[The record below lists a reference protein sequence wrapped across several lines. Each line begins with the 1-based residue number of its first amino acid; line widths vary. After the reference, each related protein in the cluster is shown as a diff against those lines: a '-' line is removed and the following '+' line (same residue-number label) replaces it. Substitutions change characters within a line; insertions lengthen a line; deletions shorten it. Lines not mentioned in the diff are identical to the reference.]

1 MTDTNTD
8 LLRQHIEARAA
19 ELAAPH
25 IAQAGVAAGREVAEA
40 RRRQHD
46 AENRCNRLVARVLDV
61 RRAWA
66 TTQQAEN
73 YTRETADGPTA
84 GAASVRSDLIGR
96 MLADLDRAMIDAG

>member
-1 MTDTNTD
+1 MTDTTTD
-8 LLRQHIEARAA
+8 LQQYIEARAA

-25 IAQAGVAAGREVAEA
+25 IAQAGVAAGREVADA

-46 AENRCNRLVARVLDV
+46 AEDRCNRFVARIGDV

-66 TTQQAEN
+66 KVQQEEN
-73 YTRETADGPTA
+73 YTRETSDGPTA

-96 MLADLDRAMIDAG
+96 MLADIDRAMTGG